1 MKREDLFLAIGAVED
16 ERLLRSEWSVREPS
30 LTVMEEPKMKKARI
44 SKKRLLRN
52 VLVAALIVSTL
63 AVTVL
68 AATGYLLFGGPEEMI
83 AALFGD
89 STGYDHSEGNISPD
103 PNGPPTGIIVEPTFD
118 RVPADETVV
127 AEDIAPHVDAVGQ
140 SISWEGYTL
149 TVDAVMYDSATG
161 CGFFTYL
168 LENPDGVGGYKLQ
181 SNGEIWYDGAPD
193 IVSVNRYGY
202 PFIIRER
209 TTDTCLAATYYF
221 QDDHSRNEDL
231 EISFTGDETVIP
243 DEQVSSILT
252 QIEKELREE
261 LTPQQA
267 VDAVIE
273 LIGAAVYEENTSRTP
288 DGSTI
293 DLEAS
298 RVDYAYTVLTHERF
312 KEAYRNTGTKLT
324 VRLPEESVLR
334 NVTAENGSI
343 QINPIAIQIDV
354 TNLTFL
360 HEAVGGEPYIHGD
373 NVDSVVIRYRDGSEY
388 VVDEG
393 YTCNYSF
400 AIIGSATDYEEDTN
414 HLLTYM
420 FNRIIDVDAVES
432 VILNGREILV
442 R

>member
-16 ERLLRSEWSVREPS
+16 ERLLRSEWSAQEPS
-30 LTVMEEPKMKKARI
+30 LTVMEEPKMKKASI

-52 VLVAALIVSTL
+52 ALVAALIVSTL
-63 AVTVL
+63 AVSVL

-83 AALFGD
+83 TAIFGD
-89 STGYDHSEGNISPD
+89 KTGYDHSEGNISPD
-103 PNGPPTGIIVEPTFD
+103 PNGPPSGIIVEPTFD

-127 AEDIAPHVDAVGQ
+127 AEDIAPHVDIVGQ

-149 TVDAVMYDSATG
+149 TIDAVMYDSTTG

-168 LENPDGVGGYKLQ
+168 LENPEGVRGYKLQ

-231 EISFTGDETVIP
+231 EISFTGDETLIP
-243 DEQVSSILT
+243 DDQVPPILK

-273 LIGAAVYEENTSRTP
+273 LIGAAIYEENTRRTP

-293 DLEAS
+293 DLETY
-298 RVDYAYTVLTHERF
+298 RIDYAYTVLTHEKF
-312 KEAYRNTGTKLT
+312 HEEYQNTGTKLT
-324 VRLPEESVLR
+324 VPLAEESTLR

-343 QINPIAIQIDV
+343 HINPIAIQIDV
-354 TNLTFL
+354 TDLAFL
-360 HEAVGGEPYIHGD
+360 HETVDGKPYIHGD

-388 VVDEG
+388 VVNEG
-393 YTCNYSF
+393 YTCNYTF
-400 AIIGSATDYEEDTN
+400 AIIGSATNYEEDTN
-414 HLLTYM
+414 HRLTYM
-420 FNRIIDVDAVES
+420 FNRIINVDAVEC
-432 VILNGREILV
+432 VILNGREIPLD
-442 R
+442 